1 MASLLD
7 YLQPSVNQSAADA
20 TQAAID
26 QATQKPFAVV
36 LSVDTSTQLWLTGLA
51 IAAALFYRFKK

>member
-1 MASLLD
+1 MNLLD
-7 YLQPSVNQSAADA
+7 YLQPQANQAAANA

-36 LSVDTSTQLWLTGLA
+36 LSVEQGTQIWIAGLLLVA
-51 IAAALFYRFKK
+51 GLLHVFHK